1 MWDFP
6 FSIPLR
12 FYQSLYFCSTTQQ
25 TFAGLED
32 VLKASL
38 RRLQRNNFL
47 PSMTSWRRLAKMS
60 WRRLEDVLEKEKLL
74 RWRCL
79 QDVSKTCLQDVLKIC
94 LEDMSSG
101 RPEDMSSRHIF
112 RTSWRHVFETSWRHL
127 QRNNFSFSKTSSRRL
142 QDIFARR
149 LQDVMEGK
157 KLLRWRRLKD
167 AFKTSSRPAN
177 VCWVV
182 EQKYKLW

>member
-1 MWDFP
+1 MYILILYSIHYTLRWNKNLRKIPFWQNKRYKKCPLFTFTSSNSSKFYFWFTVFIRAEAQGLSLWNYVWDFP

-79 QDVSKTCLQDVLKIC
+79 QDVSKT
-94 LEDMSSG
+94 S
-101 RPEDMSSRHIF
+101 
-112 RTSWRHVFETSWRHL
+112 T
-127 QRNNFSFSKTSSRRL
+127 RL
-142 QDIFARR
+142 LGD
-149 LQDVMEGK
+149 K
-157 KLLRWRRLKD
+157 KKWGI
-167 AFKTSSRPAN
+167 
-177 VCWVV
+177 
-182 EQKYKLW
+182 